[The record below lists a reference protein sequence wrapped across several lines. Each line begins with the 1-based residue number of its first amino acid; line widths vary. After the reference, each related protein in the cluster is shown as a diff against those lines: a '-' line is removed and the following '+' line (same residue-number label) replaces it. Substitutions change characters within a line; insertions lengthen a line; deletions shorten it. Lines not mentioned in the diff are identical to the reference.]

1 MLERY
6 ERDGGGTKLDD
17 WEQDWLAEYRAMT
30 KEKEEQEEQHDNDG
44 NYQSAELAD

>member
-1 MLERY
+1 MLELY

-30 KEKEEQEEQHDNDG
+30 KEQEEQNDNGG
-44 NYQSAELAD
+44 NV